1 MEQAPDAKLHVDL
14 QLRLA
19 GVKLLGQVDL
29 HDGRADLQRAEL
41 GTPEEVDQVDHEGW
55 VGDLYLQKPQAPLG
69 SREMRLAKNAR
80 RAAWP

>member
-1 MEQAPDAKLHVDL
+1 
-14 QLRLA
+14 
-19 GVKLLGQVDL
+19 
-29 HDGRADLQRAEL
+29 
-41 GTPEEVDQVDHEGW
+41 